1 MFEGMLNKDIDK
13 DISVGLYQLYQPSTK
28 GARLEGSSIPL
39 SPINKWSDSGGDL
52 DSVELHMTR
61 AQICQVEASLTN
73 EGNLKYDLGAA
84 GCHLLGCIFNNSVV
98 IDIRPEAIDTYKM
111 VTKIPCLG
119 STHQLPAWSHGISS
133 PGENEQQLELYRM
146 SDTQWDPGLC
156 AQDYKY
162 RIDVDFDEHRTIR
175 RPLEKALMLQIQHL
189 SANGTERTIVLTEI
203 RLSWAPY
210 VIRWCTVLEYRVFK
224 YQKLCKLYKFKRDET
239 SHGEDIL
246 HASVLNEFLTWMVW
260 RCISQSDAN
269 CAADLVLENMIFGVL
284 IIGTLCAGKRCF
296 SLLINDSI
304 CISVL
309 HLDGPWDP
317 GIFHAVAWGQATF
330 CGGGNDICQ
339 RMLQLSCKMETHA
352 TVLGA
357 NDVLQYISAC
367 SLFLQ
372 LGRRKLYRVL
382 SSGDDSSQF
391 LKPGI
396 YITNQMFGEILD
408 QFFCSKAQGFATE
421 ELYKILYQVNEL
433 LLFPDQKIGRPW
445 CDTDLICK
453 LILSRR
459 GNGFSP
465 SKCLLQLKPYIV
477 RQWDPGI
484 SGIFSHQDTIHG
496 HAVAW
501 GQATFCGGG
510 NVTPMNSKV
519 SHPKISNFR
528 LCIGNTK

>member
-1 MFEGMLNKDIDK
+1 MHSGLLQQLAFGNKSTNDTTGQPNQSDINTQEGLLEQLALGEGYRDDKRTKAVVEFSDNDEVNHVPNATLAVVSDVYSCAHAIELDTHDVLTNVSSLQLFLELDAFSAGHMFEGMLNKDIDK

-175 RPLEKALMLQIQHL
+175 RPLEKALMLQIQQHL

-269 CAADLVLENMIFGVL
+269 CATDLVLENMIFGVL

-304 CISVL
+304 CI
-309 HLDGPWDP
+309 
-317 GIFHAVAWGQATF
+317 
-330 CGGGNDICQ
+330 
-339 RMLQLSCKMETHA
+339 
-352 TVLGA
+352 
-357 NDVLQYISAC
+357 
-367 SLFLQ
+367 
-372 LGRRKLYRVL
+372 
-382 SSGDDSSQF
+382 
-391 LKPGI
+391 
-396 YITNQMFGEILD
+396 
-408 QFFCSKAQGFATE
+408 
-421 ELYKILYQVNEL
+421 
-433 LLFPDQKIGRPW
+433 
-445 CDTDLICK
+445 
-453 LILSRR
+453 
-459 GNGFSP
+459 
-465 SKCLLQLKPYIV
+465 
-477 RQWDPGI
+477 
-484 SGIFSHQDTIHG
+484 
-496 HAVAW
+496 
-501 GQATFCGGG
+501 
-510 NVTPMNSKV
+510 
-519 SHPKISNFR
+519 
-528 LCIGNTK
+528 